1 MRAKKKQVGPPEQIK
16 GVHLARVLARVYLP
30 MTFRIH
36 IWLWEALAISAL
48 LLFLLAE
55 AK

>member
-1 MRAKKKQVGPPEQIK
+1 MGPPAQSK
-16 GVHLARVLARVYLP
+16 AVHLASACAQVYLP
-30 MTFRIH
+30 MTSRIH

-55 AK
+55 AE